1 MIFDGLTITICGV
14 LLVLT
19 LLSVVLDLFRKKVS
33 SCEIHDD
40 AENGKPVSVVIIADN
55 NDGALKANLPLFLS
69 QDYPGGFEVIVVVA
83 SDGDDTA
90 GVIESYSKVPNF
102 YATYVPKSSRY
113 MSRRKLA
120 VTLGVKAAK
129 HEWVLLTDAACC
141 PVTDKW
147 IGNMSSCR
155 HRGVDMVYGY
165 GNYAEGTG
173 QFKMFSRFHREYLL
187 IREAQS
193 GMGYGMAGCNLMF
206 RKSMFMAGNGFQG
219 NLKYLRGEYDFL
231 VNKYASTGNIAVCLE
246 PEAFIVEETPTA
258 KGWHDRN
265 VFYFET
271 RRHLERSVRHRA
283 LFNSD
288 MLSLHACFVAAL
300 CALGYSILFHNWL
313 ILLFSA
319 IALFVPLIVRTL
331 FARRAMDA
339 FGLVVP
345 WFKVVPFELR
355 LVWHGLKYAVAYR
368 MSDKYEFISHKS

>member
-155 HRGVDMVYGY
+155 HRGVDMV
-165 GNYAEGTG
+165 
-173 QFKMFSRFHREYLL
+173 
-187 IREAQS
+187 
-193 GMGYGMAGCNLMF
+193 
-206 RKSMFMAGNGFQG
+206 
-219 NLKYLRGEYDFL
+219 
-231 VNKYASTGNIAVCLE
+231 
-246 PEAFIVEETPTA
+246 
-258 KGWHDRN
+258 
-265 VFYFET
+265 
-271 RRHLERSVRHRA
+271 
-283 LFNSD
+283 
-288 MLSLHACFVAAL
+288 
-300 CALGYSILFHNWL
+300 
-313 ILLFSA
+313 
-319 IALFVPLIVRTL
+319 
-331 FARRAMDA
+331 
-339 FGLVVP
+339 
-345 WFKVVPFELR
+345 
-355 LVWHGLKYAVAYR
+355 
-368 MSDKYEFISHKS
+368 